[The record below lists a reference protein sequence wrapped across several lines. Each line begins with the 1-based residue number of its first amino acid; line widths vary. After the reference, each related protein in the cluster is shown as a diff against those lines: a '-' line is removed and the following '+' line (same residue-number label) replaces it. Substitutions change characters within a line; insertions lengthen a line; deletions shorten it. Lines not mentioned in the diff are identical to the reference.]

1 MSEFKNVL
9 PERLVHLRKK
19 KNFSQ
24 YELAERLGFSRGLIA
39 NYEQGRREPDCKT
52 ILIFAS
58 FYNVSVDYLLERSS
72 DTTHK
77 FCDEEVR
84 LIFDYRSLDER
95 GKEAIKNNVAY
106 EVSRNAKANTT
117 KKSAM

>member
-1 MSEFKNVL
+1 MLS
-9 PERLVHLRKK
+9 ERLKILR
-19 KNFSQ
+19 
-24 YELAERLGFSRGLIA
+24 AERGITQADLAIELGVSKQAYSL
-39 NYEQGRREPDCKT
+39 YEPDRREMDFSALCR
-52 ILIFAS
+52 LADYF
-58 FYNVSVDYLLERSS
+58 NVSVDYLLERSS